1 MWPIVDTACNP
12 IHTKYDYT
20 IPTTKLQQ
28 RVDGRWPGCL
38 VHGFYVAEGEVVP
51 SVPAALDEA
60 MTSARRSFQDEPT
73 QNKVVDLSFESQV
86 L

>member
-1 MWPIVDTACNP
+1 MV
-12 IHTKYDYT
+12 
-20 IPTTKLQQ
+20 
-28 RVDGRWPGCL
+28 
-38 VHGFYVAEGEVVP
+38 EGEVVP

-73 QNKVVDLSFESQV
+73 QNKVVDLSFEYQV